1 MNRRVFLA
9 SSSLAIVAAALK
21 ELPVD
26 AYRSYW
32 AQGQPPPPAKL
43 EDLRRGVGI
52 FTARGGTIG
61 WLATPDGVLVVDS
74 QYADTAPACIDGVK
88 QKSAHA
94 IDVLV
99 NTHHHGDHTSGNKV
113 FRPLVKTIV
122 AHENSA
128 LWQKKSAEQ
137 AKTEAD
143 QAYPDKTFTDSWK
156 TTIGTE
162 TVSAKYYGPG
172 HTSGDAVILFEKAN
186 VVHMGDL
193 MFNHFH
199 PFIDRPA
206 GASIVN
212 WIKTLEKVPGEHSAD
227 TIYIFGH
234 GKEGF
239 GVTGRKAELV
249 KFHDYLSAAVD
260 YTRKQMQAGKSK
272 EETAKLEMLPGFDD
286 YGSPVPGRISLAGV
300 LSVAYDELGGK

>member
-1 MNRRVFLA
+1 MV
-9 SSSLAIVAAALK
+9 IVAASLR
-21 ELPVD
+21 ELPVA
-26 AYRSYW
+26 AYRGW
-32 AQGQPPPPAKL
+32 QAQPAPAPAKL

-52 FTARGGTIG
+52 FTQRGGTIG
-61 WLATPDGVLVVDS
+61 WLATKDGVLVVDS
-74 QYADTAPACIDGVK
+74 QYADTAPACIDGLK
-88 QKSAHA
+88 QKSPHP
-94 IDVLV
+94 IDLLI
-99 NTHHHGDHTSGNKV
+99 NTHHHADHTSGNKV
-113 FRPLVKTIV
+113 FRPVVKTIV

-143 QAYPDKTFTDSWK
+143 QAYPDKTFSDSWK
-156 TTIGTE
+156 TTIGGE

-193 MFNHFH
+193 MFNRFH
-199 PFIDRPA
+199 PFVDRAA
-206 GASIVN
+206 GASIAN
-212 WIKTLEKVPGEHSAD
+212 WIQTLGKVPGEHSAD

-239 GVTGRKAELV
+239 GVTGRRAELT
-249 KFHDYLSAAVD
+249 KFRDYLSAALD

-272 EETAKLEMLPGFDD
+272 DEIVKTEALKGFEEYA
-286 YGSPVPGRISLAGV
+286 SPAPPRITLAGV
-300 LSVAYDELGGK
+300 LGVAYDELTAK